1 MSKTILI
8 DPVTRI
14 EGHSKITIQLNDDGE
29 VIEARFH
36 VTQFR
41 GFEKFC
47 EGRPFSEMPALT
59 GRTCGICPVSHLIAS
74 SKACDALLAVTIPP
88 TAAKLRRIMN
98 LAQLVQSHALS
109 FFHLSSPDLLF
120 GMDAPPAKRNIFG
133 VVEANPALAKDGI
146 ALRKF
151 GQEIIARLGGKRIHP
166 AWVVPGGV
174 SDPLE
179 SEMRGEMLRAIPAA
193 LAIAQRTL
201 TWFKDVLEQFRDE
214 IRTFGNFPSMFMALV
229 PPQTPG
235 ENNAL
240 LEHYDGVLRFVDAS
254 GNIVVDQIDP
264 NKYLDYIAESV
275 EPDTYLKSPYYKT
288 QGYPNGIYRV
298 GPLARLNVIDR
309 CGTPLADKEWT
320 EFRAL
325 RRGVILSS
333 FHQHYA
339 RLIEILYGI
348 EKIEQLLHEPDI
360 LDKNVR
366 AIAKPSRFEGIG
378 VAEAPRGTLIH
389 HYKIDENGL
398 ITWAN
403 MIIATGHNNLAMNQ
417 SVKQVAQHYVKSD
430 RLQEGMLNRVEAVIR
445 SYDPCLSCSTHALGQ
460 MPLDIQLL
468 GPGGILLDRVKR
480 S

>member
-1 MSKTILI
+1 MPKQILI

-14 EGHSKITIQLNDDGE
+14 EGHSKISIHLNDNDE
-29 VIEARFH
+29 VQDAQFH

-47 EGRPFSEMPALT
+47 EGRPFSEMPSLT

-74 SKACDALLAVTIPP
+74 AKACDALLAVEIPP

-98 LAQLVQSHALS
+98 LAQIVQSHALS

-120 GMDAPPAKRNIFG
+120 GMDADPAKRNIVG
-133 VVEANPALAKDGI
+133 VMELRPALAKDGI

-151 GQEIIARLGGKRIHP
+151 GQEIIAMLGGKRIHP

-174 SDPLE
+174 SDPLD
-179 SEMRGEMLRAIPAA
+179 SKMRDQMLAAIPDA
-193 LAIAQRTL
+193 LAISQRTL
-201 TWFKDVLEQFRDE
+201 TWFKGILEQFREE
-214 IRTFGNFPSMFMALV
+214 IRTFGNFPSMFMGLV
-229 PPQTPG
+229 TPQEHG
-235 ENNAL
+235 EHNAL
-240 LEHYDGVLRFVDAS
+240 LDHYDGKLRFVDAS
-254 GNIVVDQIDP
+254 GNIVLDQIDP
-264 NKYLDYIAESV
+264 AKYNDYIAESV
-275 EPDTYLKSPYYKT
+275 ESFSYLKSPYFKSE
-288 QGYPNGIYRV
+288 GYPKGIYRV
-298 GPLARLNVIDR
+298 GPLARLNIIDR
-309 CGTPLADKEWT
+309 CGTPLADQEWT

-348 EKIEQLLHEPDI
+348 ERIEQLLSEPDI

-366 AIAKPSRFEGIG
+366 AIARPSRSEGVG
-378 VAEAPRGTLIH
+378 VSEAPRGTLMH

-398 ITWAN
+398 ITWVN

-417 SVKQVAQHYVKSD
+417 SVKQVAQHYVKAN

-445 SYDPCLSCSTHALGQ
+445 SYDPCLSCSTHALGK
-460 MPLDIQLL
+460 MPLHIQLL
-468 GPGGILLDRVKR
+468 GAEGNVLDEVKR
-480 S
+480 